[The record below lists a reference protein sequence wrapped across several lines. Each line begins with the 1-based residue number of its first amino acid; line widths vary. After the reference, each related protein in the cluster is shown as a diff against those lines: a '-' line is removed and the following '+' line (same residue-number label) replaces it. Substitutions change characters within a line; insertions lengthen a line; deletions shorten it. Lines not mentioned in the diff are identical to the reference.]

1 MNILVMYV
9 FSYVAMHVTSFGA
22 SLIIKAVKILY
33 CCTCTCRRLHG
44 GPQTGTQLTEELQ
57 TGIQD
62 TRELKRRQSFVLLH
76 L

>member
-44 GPQTGTQLTEELQ
+44 ELQ